1 MSLCFYCCTDTCLQ
15 YTDRGLHQPVP
26 NMVQSKSE
34 FDVWDWL
41 LFGAMLAV
49 SAGIGIFYACI
60 GGRQKTTAEF
70 LMGGRSL
77 QLIPVAISILVSFMS
92 AILIL
97 GTPAEMYTQGTQY
110 FMYMFGIILAI
121 ILASQ
126 LFVPLLYPLQLTSSF
141 EVSGLS
147 KYTTVWICF

>member
-1 MSLCFYCCTDTCLQ
+1 MSHYDFSCTGDFLQ
-15 YTDRGLHQPVP
+15 YSYRGLHQPVS

-34 FDVWDWL
+34 FDVWDWV
-41 LFGAMLAV
+41 LFGAMLAI

-60 GGRQKTTAEF
+60 GGRQKTTSEF

-77 QLIPVAISILVSFMS
+77 QLVPVAISILVSFMS

-141 EVSGLS
+141 EVSG
-147 KYTTVWICF
+147 